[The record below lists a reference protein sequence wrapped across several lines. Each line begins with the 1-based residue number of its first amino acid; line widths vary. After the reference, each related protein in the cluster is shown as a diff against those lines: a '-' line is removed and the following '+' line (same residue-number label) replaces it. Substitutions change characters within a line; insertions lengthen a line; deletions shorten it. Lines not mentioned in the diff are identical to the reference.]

1 MDFLQTQ
8 SNFSLFELL
17 RYTETVNF
25 VLGNSRSGKTSF
37 MKKFILAQPEE
48 QKLFLYDTSGKKLT
62 NDLSE
67 IKSVTTLSCDFRL
80 NEECLET
87 LPQESILIID
97 DFQLQTGYFEWQR
110 VLNYCAHHYK
120 LSIFLVVHSHFHTS
134 GLHFALKNCSN
145 IYLTYSNNSKTF
157 LRSLWGGKFLSI
169 FSLNWKQG
177 VSKYHVAY
185 INTTFSIFVNFL
197 DCLLVN
203 DTSLS
208 NHIIMYDISECDTS
222 RLVPVKEKKWY
233 ITDKIP
239 ESLGNLSNDSNLGNE
254 KLEEYFS
261 NELSKVYNSKIFPKM
276 FKIVR
281 CLLTKNVIG
290 ENELILNKINVIDF
304 LAFTQRP
311 ENLKPKESLSY
322 SSDDSHSKSQNNSS
336 LGYLYTCKK
345 KTKRRCNMDRV
356 LLKVCKKL
364 KKRGVMIPLSLIRN
378 DKVKQIFI

>member
-1 MDFLQTQ
+1 
-8 SNFSLFELL
+8 
-17 RYTETVNF
+17 
-25 VLGNSRSGKTSF
+25 
-37 MKKFILAQPEE
+37 
-48 QKLFLYDTSGKKLT
+48 
-62 NDLSE
+62 
-67 IKSVTTLSCDFRL
+67 
-80 NEECLET
+80 
-87 LPQESILIID
+87 
-97 DFQLQTGYFEWQR
+97 
-110 VLNYCAHHYK
+110 
-120 LSIFLVVHSHFHTS
+120 
-134 GLHFALKNCSN
+134 
-145 IYLTYSNNSKTF
+145 
-157 LRSLWGGKFLSI
+157 
-169 FSLNWKQG
+169 
-177 VSKYHVAY
+177 
-185 INTTFSIFVNFL
+185 
-197 DCLLVN
+197 
-203 DTSLS
+203 
-208 NHIIMYDISECDTS
+208 MYDISECDTS